1 MPDGSNMAARLKH
14 LLLLRSE
21 EVFISSW
28 PIHKL
33 FLGHSDDLCP
43 LSHFSEMTLM
53 LSGFGELYL
62 CAHRFLTTALA
73 TVVPSKARTGMGGL
87 SGMTLKVFHN
97 HHGPSISE

>member
-14 LLLLRSE
+14 LLLRRSE

-43 LSHFSEMTLM
+43 LSHFSEMTLKCSQG
-53 LSGFGELYL
+53 LVNSTFVPTGSLLQLWRPRFHQRPGPGWGE
-62 CAHRFLTTALA
+62 FLER
-73 TVVPSKARTGMGGL
+73 P
-87 SGMTLKVFHN
+87 
-97 HHGPSISE
+97 